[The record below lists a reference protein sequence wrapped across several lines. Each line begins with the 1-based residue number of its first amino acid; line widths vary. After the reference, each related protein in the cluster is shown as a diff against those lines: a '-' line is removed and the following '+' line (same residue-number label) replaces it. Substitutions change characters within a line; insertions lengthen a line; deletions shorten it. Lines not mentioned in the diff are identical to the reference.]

1 MDTEVILHLIAKS
14 KETNIIEK
22 IQDALRKVEG
32 AYSLIITY
40 NDEIIAI
47 RDPNGI
53 RPLVLGKKI
62 VATLFHLRTCG
73 LDIINSTFERELIP
87 EKFF

>member
-22 IQDALRKVEG
+22 IQDLRKVEG
-32 AYSLIITY
+32 AYSLIIDY

-53 RPLVLGKKI
+53 RPLVLGKKDNSYVFHQKP
-62 VATLFHLRTCG
+62 VA
-73 LDIINSTFERELIP
+73 LDIINSTFERED
-87 EKFF
+87 

>member
-53 RPLVLGKKI
+53 RPLVLGKKDSGYVI
-62 VATLFHLRTCG
+62 SSETL
-73 LDIINSTFERELIP
+73 SLIHI
-87 EKFF
+87 